1 MERELKARET
11 TESYKRAESRRS
23 NWPRDSD
30 GSHRCPSPGGAACA
44 WPYVLAEVGVTRGP
58 LSGCPSSGFPSN
70 EEPSALAAGALVA
83 LGGPMP
89 GLLGD
94 SPGSLDDLLGRRS
107 SSPPRGDRGE
117 LCRCSARPVLKHGPR
132 SPPVARVIG
141 WKTQTRNESDC
152 RGKLV
157 TAAPCAGVMAS

>member
-1 MERELKARET
+1 MKPLRDT
-11 TESYKRAESRRS
+11 SGRRVEDRTGLGIRTGRIAA
-23 NWPRDSD
+23 PLL
-30 GSHRCPSPGGAACA
+30 GGAACA
-44 WPYVLAEVGVTRGP
+44 QPYVLAEVDDTRGP

-83 LGGPMP
+83 LGGPVP

-107 SSPPRGDRGE
+107 FSPPRGDRGE

-132 SPPVARVIG
+132 SPTRARVDG
-141 WKTQTRNESDC
+141 
-152 RGKLV
+152 
-157 TAAPCAGVMAS
+157 PH